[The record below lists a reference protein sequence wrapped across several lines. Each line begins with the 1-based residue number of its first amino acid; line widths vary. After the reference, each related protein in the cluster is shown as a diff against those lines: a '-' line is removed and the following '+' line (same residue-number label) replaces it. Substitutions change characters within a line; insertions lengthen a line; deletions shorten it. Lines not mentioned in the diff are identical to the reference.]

1 MPRQACKLPRHLVQ
15 TSEFFTPFGV
25 YVESVLLVYFSYTP
39 RILPLYSAIFPLPPA
54 PRARAAHP
62 AVRGSL
68 FGKDIQWST
77 VKTDKRMW
85 RFIILI
91 SSIRLHRTC
100 GGCRCPL
107 SHPLTTSIRLHRTCG
122 GCRCPL
128 SHPLTTSIRLSA
140 SPSADHLHPLTP
152 HPLALPARAS
162 VRWVQVSVSRPL
174 TILSPSWRE
183 AKQAQKISENL
194 SCDRRECRMICGE

>member
-107 SHPLTTSIRLHRTCG
+107 SHPLTTSIRL
-122 GCRCPL
+122 
-128 SHPLTTSIRLSA
+128 SA
-140 SPSADHLHPLTP
+140 SPSAYTAPPGTARQGKCAVGAGVRFPSVDHPFPL
-152 HPLALPARAS
+152 LARGETRA
-162 VRWVQVSVSRPL
+162 
-174 TILSPSWRE
+174 E
-183 AKQAQKISENL
+183 
-194 SCDRRECRMICGE
+194 D

>member
-107 SHPLTTSIRLHRTCG
+107 SHPLTTSIRL
-122 GCRCPL
+122 
-128 SHPLTTSIRLSA
+128 SA

-152 HPLALPARAS
+152 HPLALSARAS

-183 AKQAQKISENL
+183 AKHAQKINENL
-194 SCDRRECRMICGE
+194 SCDRRECRRICGE